1 MRSHSLRRGL
11 AAVVVVALGGVA
23 GVVTGSSPA
32 AAVPGRQVVHV
43 GSPFDMN
50 PLKHVIAPCPR
61 GTVAIDGGVSIAG
74 GSTGEVR
81 LTTMRVRDAG
91 SFEAVAT
98 AGVDGYRGL
107 WRLNV
112 FAICI
117 PDEYRISYH
126 RSIGDLST
134 QWWRSDHASCPAGKK
149 VIGVGAHLHDS
160 GAGAPAGVALHML
173 FPSVDLDFAVVQ
185 AYRVEDSYLEPW
197 RMGVHVTCAD
207 PLPGLER
214 VTDVGFPDIGA
225 ALCPGN
231 KQVHGVAG
239 GLNAGPGHL
248 TIITMEPWG
257 HGVLTSGAEVSDP
270 GHPWKPV
277 SFAICAD

>member
-1 MRSHSLRRGL
+1 
-11 AAVVVVALGGVA
+11 VVALGGVA

-32 AAVPGRQVVHV
+32 AAVPGRQVIHA
-43 GSPFDMN
+43 GSPFDMA
-50 PLKHVIAPCPR
+50 PVKQVIAHCPR
-61 GTVAIDGGVSIAG
+61 GTVAIDGGASIAG
-74 GSTGEVR
+74 ASTGEVR

-98 AGVDGYRGL
+98 AGVDGYRHP
-107 WRLNV
+107 WRLNTY
-112 FAICI
+112 AICI
-117 PDEYRISYH
+117 PDEYRITYH

-134 QWWRSDHASCPAGKK
+134 QWWRSDHATCPAGKK

-160 GAGAPAGVALHML
+160 GAGAPAGVALHLL

-185 AYRVEDSYLEPW
+185 AYRVDDSYPNQW

-214 VTDVGFPDIGA
+214 VPDMGMEDIGA
-225 ALCPGN
+225 AACPNN

-248 TIITMEPWG
+248 TIIRMEPWG
-257 HGVLTSGAEVSDP
+257 HGVLTNGAEVSDP
-270 GHPWKPV
+270 GHTWYAV